1 MKITCHNCGV
11 EGHKSTYCQE
21 EKLNEVERAKIM
33 LMNPSTQI
41 QNLNV
46 TCIIKIKLAPSKI
59 KLGRGKSG
67 RVTWHRQRVF
77 QIRSFLRNCAI
88 NTASS

>member
-46 TCIIKIKLAPSKI
+46 TCFSCLTKGHYANACPFKANLKAM
-59 KLGRGKSG
+59 
-67 RVTWHRQRVF
+67 
-77 QIRSFLRNCAI
+77 
-88 NTASS
+88 